1 MELKEQRKSLEINL
15 ETITN
20 LWRSLWHRYKN
31 KENRRTSK
39 TNRKPKFL
47 EWPRKCWKSTKR
59 IKWFKRY
66 SQ

>member
-20 LWRSLWHRYKN
+20 LWRSLCHRYKN

-39 TNRKPKFL
+39 TNRKH
-47 EWPRKCWKSTKR
+47 
-59 IKWFKRY
+59 
-66 SQ
+66 

>member
-1 MELKEQRKSLEINL
+1 MELKEQKKSLEINL

-39 TNRKPKFL
+39 TNRKP
-47 EWPRKCWKSTKR
+47 
-59 IKWFKRY
+59 
-66 SQ
+66 